1 MTGADDADR
10 DAERGDAEV
19 GERLRRLFDDAALGA
34 VRAPDPDAVVAG
46 ARRRRRRRATAGACA
61 GVVVTLGAVAGGL
74 VLSGAGGRPGPDD
87 IAAADSSSPIAR
99 STGASVPRDPSS
111 PADEV
116 PPPGLTTVESP
127 PGTAPT
133 SLPRTA
139 PPNRS
144 TFPSSM
150 RPSSAGSTPAE
161 RPEGTPLGVSGQEP
175 LTLLMTYD
183 EAVATGA
190 MDPGG
195 GPPAQGRCRSYETS
209 ASGISRVAIRGGH
222 GIVRFQ
228 AADAPTPEGIGVGS
242 PVSELN
248 RTYPESEPWGEKQR
262 VRSNPDADSRYVF
275 GVGGDRVTTLRL
287 TVPDPEVSC

>member
-19 GERLRRLFDDAALGA
+19 GDRLRRLFDDTALGA

-61 GVVVTLGAVAGGL
+61 GVVVTLGVVAGGL

-87 IAAADSSSPIAR
+87 ITAADSSGPIAR
-99 STGASVPRDPSS
+99 STDVSVPRDPSR
-111 PADEV
+111 PVDEV

-144 TFPSSM
+144 ALPPSM
-150 RPSSAGSTPAE
+150 RPSSAGSTVAE
-161 RPEGTPLGVSGQEP
+161 RPERLPLGVSGQEP

-190 MDPGG
+190 MDPGD
-195 GPPAQGRCRSYETS
+195 GPPAQGRCRAYDVSGP
-209 ASGISRVAIRGGH
+209 GISQVAIRGGH

-228 AADAPTPEGIGVGS
+228 AGDSPTPEGIGVGS

-248 RTYPESEPWGEKQR
+248 RAYPESERRGEQQR
-262 VRSNPDADSRYVF
+262 VRSNPDADSEYVF